1 MRLSKNK
8 VMIFQQ
14 SVLDWYEK
22 NGRGYIWREYS
33 DPYKI
38 LVSKIMLQQTNADKV
53 SPVYQLFTQQY
64 PNIRTLA
71 QAELPDLMTVMK
83 PIGLAYKAQRLKRVA
98 EKLVAE
104 YKADLPAE
112 EEALMALPGIGR
124 YISNAILCFAFD
136 RKVALVDVNVVRL
149 YHRVFGVA
157 SEKTRP
163 RDDPKLWKFAREMLP
178 VARSKEYNLAL
189 IDFSAKVCTLRK
201 PKCNRCPVSSLCN
214 SCDKGYQENEEQ
226 K

>member
-1 MRLSKNK
+1 MRLSKKK
-8 VMIFQQ
+8 VMIFQG
-14 SVLDWYEK
+14 SILDWYEK

-38 LVSKIMLQQTNADKV
+38 LVSEIMLQQTNADKV

-64 PNIRTLA
+64 PNIRALA

-83 PIGLAYKAQRLKRVA
+83 PIGLGYKAHRLKRVA

-149 YHRVFGVA
+149 YHRVLGVA
-157 SEKTRP
+157 SEKTRS
-163 RDDPKLWKFAREMLP
+163 RDDPKLWKFAGEMLP
-178 VARSKEYNLAL
+178 VTRAKEYNLAL

-201 PKCNRCPVSSLCN
+201 PKCDGCPVSSLCN
-214 SCDKGYQENEEQ
+214 SCDKCYRENEEQ